1 MLRLVDW
8 KMATD
13 FSEDKMPQ
21 FFRVNQPKMEILHPE
36 KEDNMILC
44 IFGNCLSAD
53 TVKRPRRLGYPMFCY
68 SCAALT
74 HRLKY
79 INHK

>member
-1 MLRLVDW
+1 MLSLVHW

-13 FSEDKMPQ
+13 FSEDIVPQ
-21 FFRVNQPKMEILHPE
+21 FFRVNQPKMEILYPE

-44 IFGNCLSAD
+44 NLGNCLSAD
-53 TVKRPRRLGYPMFCY
+53 TVKRLRSLGSLMFRY
-68 SCAALT
+68 SCAAVT